1 MNNCKK
7 EKSLKY
13 ISRDSPPYSANKCF
27 NLIKKGNN
35 GLLYKSVPNRKGVY
49 RWIKLKNTSNKN
61 KKLTLKELKNLA
73 KRYKVTTSGSKK
85 EISQRLLKLRNKS
98 LKKTHKNKILKFI

>member
-1 MNNCKK
+1 MSKCIK

-13 ISRDSPPYSANKCF
+13 TSRDSPPYSANKCF
-27 NLIKKGNN
+27 NLIRRGNN
-35 GLLYKSVPNRKGVY
+35 NLLYKSVPNKKGVY
-49 RWIKLKNTSNKN
+49 RWIKIKNTSNVN

-85 EISQRLLKLRNKS
+85 DISQRLLKLRSKS
-98 LKKTHKNKILKFI
+98 LKKTHRNKILKFI